1 MLLDYITCFL
11 KFIQATIAKGGIFR
25 IMRIEDMHL
34 SRVSLYLQDVT
45 QVGSADLR
53 VLRGV
58 ERDGSYPDKGK
69 DARFRVPPQ
78 HHPRAVLCLAVE
90 HHLVGSWQLPGS

>member
-1 MLLDYITCFL
+1 MMI
-11 KFIQATIAKGGIFR
+11 
-25 IMRIEDMHL
+25 IEDIH
-34 SRVSLYLQDVT
+34 SSCVSLYLQDVA

-58 ERDGSYPDKGK
+58 ERDRSYPDEGE

-78 HHPRAVLCLAVE
+78 HHPRAILRLAVE
-90 HHLVGSWQLPGS
+90 HHLVGSWPLPGG